1 MFADPAPPRTAPLR
15 HAAFMQRAVMRRL
28 FLFFFPEQH
37 DKSASRDVIAVPLV
51 LTRVSSPR
59 TASAFS
65 QTHCND
71 PSRSKDIPRGTCR
84 SRYNPPRACTCPP
97 LGSCL
102 SVLPLLLLSG
112 IKKRPEERRT
122 TARLSATLRFPPHFQ
137 HFNSKT
143 LRFERKTTR
152 VHSENT
158 RVR

>member
-1 MFADPAPPRTAPLR
+1 MFADPAPPLTAPLR

-28 FLFFFPEQH
+28 FRGNFSEQH
-37 DKSASRDVIAVPLV
+37 DKSASRDIIAVPLV
-51 LTRVSSPR
+51 LPRVSSPR

-65 QTHCND
+65 RIHCND

-102 SVLPLLLLSG
+102 SVSPLLLLSG
-112 IKKRPEERRT
+112 IKKAPRR
-122 TARLSATLRFPPHFQ
+122 AQ
-137 HFNSKT
+137 NNYEI
-143 LRFERKTTR
+143 ERKTTR

-158 RVR
+158 RVRYYQEGGGGICTQRER